1 MKEMKRLRFRPL
13 AEPRSFGSGLII
25 GCILASMIYVIMY
38 RSEEGIDHLSILNC
52 KVPPSSSLDDAATAN
67 SAVEEGRSILS
78 TGSDPTNEED
88 ESTINSSFEEEK
100 VVITGRNWSVDE
112 EEEGTKVK
120 NDKQVSAKA
129 SAIDHNQP
137 EVMPAKK
144 PICDFSQYRLDIC
157 DLDGDIRVIGKN
169 LSSVMLVVSRDT
181 PASSWEIKPY
191 PRKYD
196 HSAKA
201 KVRSFIVTT
210 LHASAA
216 PNCDVRHSVSGVLF
230 STGGHCGNCFHDFA
244 DVLVPLF
251 QTAGPLHRQVRFAI
265 SSLRGWWMMKYRPY
279 LTQLS
284 AFDVIDLDGDDRVH
298 CFDRLT
304 VGLHAKRD
312 LMIDAAEAP
321 DGYSIAGFVEL
332 TRSVYGLGRARVGP
346 KKNPTK
352 PRLLFIARSGTRKF
366 ANLDALTAAAEA
378 VGFEAVAAEPD
389 FMDVARFAHV
399 VNSCDVMVGV
409 HGAGLTNFVF
419 LPTGA
424 VVVQVVP
431 LAKLDWIATNFYA
444 EPAMGMN
451 LEYIQYDISIDESTL
466 LDAYPRDDKVF
477 TDPESIHKEGWHRMQ
492 EIYLRQQSV
501 RLDVNR
507 FGPVLEKAYGL
518 VRDKE

>member
-25 GCILASMIYVIMY
+25 GCILASMIYAIMY
-38 RSEEGIDHLSILNC
+38 RSEEGIDHRSILTC
-52 KVPPSSSLDDAATAN
+52 KLPPSSSSDDAATAN
-67 SAVEEGRSILS
+67 SSVEEGGSILS
-78 TGSDPTNEED
+78 TSSDPANEED
-88 ESTINSSFEEEK
+88 KIAINSSLVEEK
-100 VVITGRNWSVDE
+100 VLITGRNESVDE

-120 NDKQVSAKA
+120 NDKQASAKP
-129 SAIDHNQP
+129 SAVDHNQP
-137 EVMPAKK
+137 EALPAKK

-157 DLDGDIRVIGKN
+157 DLEGDIRVTGKN
-169 LSSVMLVVSRDT
+169 LSSVMLVASRDA

-201 KVRSFIVTT
+201 KVRSFNVTT

-216 PNCDVRHSVSGVLF
+216 PNCDVRHSVPGVLF

-251 QTAGPLHRQVRFAI
+251 QTAGPLRRQVRFAI
-265 SSLRGWWMMKYRPY
+265 SSLKGWWMMKYRPY

-304 VGLHAKRD
+304 VGLRAKRD
-312 LMIDAAEAP
+312 LMIDAEEAP
-321 DGYSIAGFVEL
+321 DGHSIAGFVEL
-332 TRSVYGLGRARVGP
+332 TRSVYGLGRAGVGP

-352 PRLLFIARSGTRKF
+352 PRLLFIARGGTRKF
-366 ANLDALTAAAEA
+366 ANLDALTAE
-378 VGFEAVAAEPD
+378 
-389 FMDVARFAHV
+389 RFARRW
-399 VNSCDVMVGV
+399 CDVLVGV
-409 HGAGLTNFVF
+409 HGAGLTNFLF

-431 LAKLDWIATNFYA
+431 LGKLDWIATNFYA

-451 LEYIQYDISIDESTL
+451 LEYIQYDITIAESTL

-477 TDPESIHKEGWHRMQ
+477 TDPESIHKEGWHRIL
-492 EIYLRQQSV
+492 EVYLRQQSV
-501 RLDVNR
+501 RLDVDR
-507 FGPVLEKAYGL
+507 FRPVLEKAYGL
-518 VRDKE
+518 VRDRDGNG